1 MKHLGKDPPGRVPE
15 FFQKHWTGTAGHGT
29 HSHLP
34 ALFPKLLVTLSPP
47 LLQRTAGAASSNT
60 SSSTAKDA
68 RTPFTTQQMEQPR
81 SAPVAPVLLDGP
93 PGGHWRAHPPGPI
106 GCQMAGRRAEAPA
119 GSPRAPRVGG
129 NWRMEMPW
137 GRATPPVKRS
147 SMVIRPSA
155 GASAE
160 LRPA

>member
-81 SAPVAPVLLDGP
+81 RPLAGP
-93 PGGHWRAHPPGPI
+93 SPQALSGARWPGVERKRLR
-106 GCQMAGRRAEAPA
+106 GR
-119 GSPRAPRVGG
+119 PRAPRVGG

>member
-15 FFQKHWTGTAGHGT
+15 FFQKHWTGTAGNGT

-93 PGGHWRAHPPGPI
+93 PGGHWRAHPPRPY
-106 GCQMAGRRAEAPA
+106 
-119 GSPRAPRVGG
+119 RV
-129 NWRMEMPW
+129 PD
-137 GRATPPVKRS
+137 GRAS
-147 SMVIRPSA
+147 SGSA
-155 GASAE
+155 CGVAPGRHGSVATGE
-160 LRPA
+160 WRCRGVARRRQ